1 MEGAALKQYLGI
13 DVAKHGHVLGSR
25 YESGEQHGRA
35 FAFANDE
42 RGFASLLE
50 RFRELGAAPEESLV
64 AMESTG
70 HYWMALWEFL
80 VAHGYEV
87 AIVNPV
93 LTDAFRKADTLRKT
107 KTDKVDAFLIAEY
120 ARFKRLG
127 PTRVSPEDAEGLKQL
142 TRYRHHLVGER
153 TALKNRL
160 TSVADRI
167 FPELA
172 GLFSDKH
179 SATARAILSEHGS
192 AAEVA
197 RTDIR
202 TLTKTVERASRG
214 RHGREKAAEVKE
226 AARRSVGVTFAAGAL
241 AFEARHVA
249 DLVGHLDAEIGE
261 LDAEIARLL
270 DPEVGA
276 LLQSIPGIGPV
287 CAATIAAE
295 VGDPDRFDE
304 PKKLVAYAGMDSTKS
319 QSGKFDGDEQH
330 MSKRGSAPL
339 RNALM
344 TAADGARR
352 SDPYFG
358 DYYDSLRAR
367 GKHHYVAVSGCARK
381 LCGVILAVLREHRP
395 YEPRPSIQSQQ
406 KRPERG

>member
-1 MEGAALKQYLGI
+1 MKQYLGI
-13 DVAKHGHVLGSR
+13 DIAKHEHVLGSR
-25 YESGEQHGRA
+25 FENGDQHGKA
-35 FAFANDE
+35 FAFGNDE
-42 RGFASLLE
+42 KGFASLLE

-64 AMESTG
+64 VIESTG

-107 KTDKVDAFLIAEY
+107 KTDQVDAFLIAEY
-120 ARFKRLG
+120 ARFKNLG
-127 PTRVSPEDAEGLKQL
+127 PTRVSPEGAEGLKQL
-142 TRYRHHLVGER
+142 TRYRHHLVSER

-179 SATARAILSEHGS
+179 SATARAILNEYGS
-192 AAEVA
+192 AAKVA
-197 RTDIR
+197 STDIR
-202 TLTKTVERASRG
+202 TLTKTVKSASRG
-214 RHGREKAAEVKE
+214 RHGREKAVEVKE
-226 AARRSVGVTFAAGAL
+226 AARKSVGTTFAAEAL
-241 AFEARHVA
+241 AFEAKHIA
-249 DLVGHLDAEIGE
+249 DLVGHLDAEIAE
-261 LDAEIARLL
+261 LDKEIARLL

-276 LLQSIPGIGPV
+276 LLQTIPGIGPV

-295 VGDPDRFDE
+295 VGDPDRFDG
-304 PKKLVAYAGMDSTKS
+304 PGKLMAYAGMDSTKF

-352 SDPYFG
+352 FDPYFG

-367 GKHHYVAVSGCARK
+367 GKHHYVALIAVARK
-381 LCGVILAVLREHRP
+381 LCAVFLALMREGRP
-395 YEPRPSIQSQQ
+395 YEPAPPAR
-406 KRPERG
+406 R

>member
-1 MEGAALKQYLGI
+1 MRQYIGI
-13 DVAKHGHVLGSR
+13 DVAKHEHVLGAR
-25 YESGEQHGRA
+25 FEDGRQHGRA
-35 FAFANDE
+35 FPFANDE
-42 RGFASLLE
+42 RGFKSLLE
-50 RFRELGAAPEESLV
+50 RFRELAVEPGDSLV
-64 AMESTG
+64 VMESTG

-80 VAHGYEV
+80 TAHGYEA
-87 AIVNPV
+87 AIVNPA
-93 LTDAFRKADTLRKT
+93 LTDAFRRADTLRKT
-107 KTDKVDAFLIAEY
+107 KTDQIDAFLIAEY
-120 ARFKRLG
+120 ARFKNLG
-127 PTRVSPEDAEGLKQL
+127 PTRVSPEDAEGLKQF
-142 TRYRHHLVGER
+142 TRYRHHLVSER

-179 SATARAILSEHGS
+179 SATARAILEEHGS
-192 AAEVA
+192 AAKVA
-197 RTDIR
+197 GTDIR
-202 TLTKTVERASRG
+202 TLTKTVRQASHG
-214 RHGREKAAEVKE
+214 RHGREKAVEVKE
-226 AARRSVGVTFAAGAL
+226 AAKGSVGVTFAADAL
-241 AFEARHVA
+241 AFEAKRIA
-249 DLVGHLDAEIGE
+249 GLIDHLSGEVGE

-295 VGDPDRFDE
+295 VGDPDRFEE
-304 PKKLVAYAGMDSTKS
+304 PRKLMAYAGMDSSKS
-319 QSGKFDGDEQH
+319 QSGKLDGDEQH

-352 SDPYFG
+352 FDPYFG

-381 LCGVILAVLREHRP
+381 LCGVILAVLRERRP
-395 YEPRPSIQSQQ
+395 YEPRPSVQSQQ
-406 KRPERG
+406 KPQDHG

>member
-1 MEGAALKQYLGI
+1 MKQYLGI
-13 DVAKHGHVLGSR
+13 DIAKHEHVLGSR
-25 YESGEQHGRA
+25 YESGEQHGKA

-42 RGFASLLE
+42 KGFASLLE
-50 RFRELGAAPEESLV
+50 RFRELGAEPEESLV
-64 AMESTG
+64 VVESTG

-80 VAHGYEV
+80 VAHGYDV

-107 KTDKVDAFLIAEY
+107 KTDRVDAFLIAEY
-120 ARFKRLG
+120 ARFKNLG
-127 PTRVSPEDAEGLKQL
+127 PTRVSPEGAEGLKQL
-142 TRYRHHLVGER
+142 TRYRHHLVSER

-172 GLFSDKH
+172 GLFSGKH
-179 SATARAILSEHGS
+179 SATARAILGEYGT
-192 AAEVA
+192 AARVA
-197 RTDIR
+197 ATDIR
-202 TLTKTVERASRG
+202 TLTRTVREASRG
-214 RHGREKAAEVKE
+214 RHGRAKAEEVKE
-226 AARRSVGVTFAAGAL
+226 AAKRSVGTTFAAEAL
-241 AFEARHVA
+241 AFEAGHIA
-249 DLVGHLDAEIGE
+249 SLVGHLDAEVAS

-276 LLQSIPGIGPV
+276 LLQTIPGIGPV
-287 CAATIAAE
+287 CAAAIAAE
-295 VGDPDRFDE
+295 VGDPDRFDD
-304 PKKLVAYAGMDSTKS
+304 PKKLMAYAGMDSTKS
-319 QSGKFDGDEQH
+319 QSGGFDGDEQH

-352 SDPYFG
+352 LDPYFG

-381 LCGVILAVLREHRP
+381 LCGVILAVLRERRP

-406 KRPERG
+406 KQPGRG

>member
-1 MEGAALKQYLGI
+1 MKQYLGI
-13 DVAKHGHVLGSR
+13 DIAKREHVLGSR
-25 YESGEQHGRA
+25 YESGEQHGKA

-64 AMESTG
+64 VMESTG

-107 KTDKVDAFLIAEY
+107 KTDLVDAFLIAEY
-120 ARFKRLG
+120 ARFKNLG

-160 TSVADRI
+160 TSIADRT

-179 SATARAILSEHGS
+179 SATARAVLNEYGT
-192 AAEVA
+192 AARVA
-197 RTDIR
+197 ATDIR
-202 TLTKTVERASRG
+202 TLTRTVKEASRG
-214 RHGREKAAEVKE
+214 RHGREKAAEIKE
-226 AARRSVGVTFAAGAL
+226 AAKRSVGTTFAAEAL

-249 DLVGHLDAEIGE
+249 DLVDHLDAEIGR

-295 VGDPDRFDE
+295 VGDPGRFDE
-304 PKKLVAYAGMDSTKS
+304 PKKLMAYAGMDSTRF
-319 QSGKFDGDEQH
+319 QSGGFDGDGQH

-352 SDPYFG
+352 LDPYFG

-381 LCGVILAVLREHRP
+381 LCGVILAVLRERRP

-406 KRPERG
+406 GRPGRG

>member
-1 MEGAALKQYLGI
+1 MKQYLGI
-13 DVAKHGHVLGSR
+13 DIAKHEHVLGSR
-25 YESGEQHGRA
+25 YESGEQHGKA
-35 FAFANDE
+35 FAFGNDE
-42 RGFASLLE
+42 KGFASLLE

-64 AMESTG
+64 VIESTG

-107 KTDKVDAFLIAEY
+107 KTDRVDAFLIAEY
-120 ARFKRLG
+120 ARFKNLG
-127 PTRVSPEDAEGLKQL
+127 PTRVSPEGAEGLKQL

-179 SATARAILSEHGS
+179 SATARAVLGEYGT
-192 AAEVA
+192 AAKVA
-197 RTDIR
+197 ATDIR
-202 TLTKTVERASRG
+202 TLTKTVKSASRG
-214 RHGREKAAEVKE
+214 RHGREKAVEVKE
-226 AARRSVGVTFAAGAL
+226 AAKKSVGATFAAEAL
-241 AFEARHVA
+241 AFEAKHIA
-249 DLVGHLDAEIGE
+249 DLVGHLDAEIAE
-261 LDAEIARLL
+261 LDKEIARLL

-276 LLQSIPGIGPV
+276 LLQTIPGIGPV

-295 VGDPDRFDE
+295 IGDPDRFDG
-304 PKKLVAYAGMDSTKS
+304 PGKLMAYAGMDSTKF
-319 QSGKFDGDEQH
+319 QSGRLDGDEQH

-352 SDPYFG
+352 FDPYFG

-381 LCGVILAVLREHRP
+381 LCGVILAVLRERRP

-406 KRPERG
+406 KRPDQG

>member
-1 MEGAALKQYLGI
+1 MKQYLGI
-13 DVAKHGHVLGSR
+13 DIAKHEHVLGSR
-25 YESGEQHGRA
+25 FENGDQHGKA

-50 RFRELGAAPEESLV
+50 RLRELDAAPESSLV
-64 AMESTG
+64 VMESTG

-107 KTDKVDAFLIAEY
+107 KTDQVDAFLIAEY
-120 ARFKRLG
+120 ARFKNLG

-142 TRYRHHLVGER
+142 TRYRHHLVSER

>member
-1 MEGAALKQYLGI
+1 MKQYLGI
-13 DVAKHGHVLGSR
+13 DIAKHEHVLGSR
-25 YESGEQHGRA
+25 YENGERHGKA

-42 RGFASLLE
+42 KGFRSLLD
-50 RFRELGAAPEESLV
+50 RLRELEAAPEDSLV
-64 AMESTG
+64 VMESTG

-80 VAHGYEV
+80 VAHGWEV
-87 AIVNPV
+87 AIVNPA

-107 KTDKVDAFLIAEY
+107 KTDEVDAFLIAEY
-120 ARFKRLG
+120 ARFKNLG
-127 PTRVSPEDAEGLKQL
+127 PTRVSPEGAEGLKQL

-179 SATARAILSEHGS
+179 SATARAILNEYGT
-192 AAEVA
+192 AAKVA
-197 RTDIR
+197 AADIR
-202 TLTKTVERASRG
+202 TLTKTVRAASRG
-214 RHGREKAAEVKE
+214 RHGRAKAQEIKD
-226 AARRSVGVTFAAGAL
+226 AAKRSVGTTFAADAL
-241 AFEARHVA
+241 AFEAKHVA
-249 DLVGHLDAEIGE
+249 ELIGHLDGEIAA
-261 LDAEIARLL
+261 LDDEIARLI
-270 DPEVGA
+270 DPEVDA
-276 LLQSIPGIGPV
+276 LLRSIPGIGPV

-295 VGDPDRFDE
+295 VGDPDRFDD
-304 PKKLVAYAGMDSTKS
+304 PKKLMAYAGMDSTKF
-319 QSGKFDGDEQH
+319 QSGKFDGDRQH

-344 TAADGARR
+344 TAADKARIY
-352 SDPYFG
+352 DPYFG
-358 DYYDSLRAR
+358 DYYDSLRER

-395 YEPRPSIQSQQ
+395 YEPRPSVQSRQEQ
-406 KRPERG
+406 PDRS

>member
-1 MEGAALKQYLGI
+1 MKQYLGI
-13 DVAKHGHVLGSR
+13 DVAKREHVLGSR
-25 YESGEQHGRA
+25 YESGEQHGKA

-64 AMESTG
+64 VMESTG

-93 LTDAFRKADTLRKT
+93 LTDAFRKADTLRRT
-107 KTDKVDAFLIAEY
+107 KTDLVDAFLIAEY
-120 ARFKRLG
+120 ARFKNLG
-127 PTRVSPEDAEGLKQL
+127 PTRVSPEGAEGLKQL

-160 TSVADRI
+160 TSIADRV

-172 GLFSDKH
+172 GLFSGKH
-179 SATARAILSEHGS
+179 SATARAVLNEYGT
-192 AAEVA
+192 AARVA
-197 RTDIR
+197 ATDIR
-202 TLTKTVERASRG
+202 TLTRTVRAASRG
-214 RHGREKAAEVKE
+214 RYGREKAVEIKE
-226 AARRSVGVTFAAGAL
+226 AARRSVGTTFAAEAL

-249 DLVGHLDAEIGE
+249 GLIDHLDREIGE

-270 DPEVGA
+270 DPEVGS

-304 PKKLVAYAGMDSTKS
+304 PKKLVAYAGMDSSKF
-319 QSGKFDGDEQH
+319 QSGGFDGDEQH

-352 SDPYFG
+352 LDPYFG

-381 LCGVILAVLREHRP
+381 LCGVILAVLRERRP

-406 KRPERG
+406 GRPGQG

>member
-1 MEGAALKQYLGI
+1 MKQYLGI
-13 DVAKHGHVLGSR
+13 DIAKREHVLGSR
-25 YESGEQHGRA
+25 WENGERHGRA

-50 RFRELGAAPEESLV
+50 RLRELDATPEESLV
-64 AMESTG
+64 VMESTG

-80 VAHGYEV
+80 SAHGWEV
-87 AIVNPV
+87 ALVNPV

-107 KTDKVDAFLIAEY
+107 KTDQVDAFLIAEY
-120 ARFKRLG
+120 ARFKGLG
-127 PTRVSPEDAEGLKQL
+127 PTRVSPEGAEGLKQL

-179 SATARAILSEHGS
+179 SATARAILGEYGT
-192 AAEVA
+192 AAKVA
-197 RTDIR
+197 ATDIR
-202 TLTKTVERASRG
+202 TLTRTVKSASRG
-214 RHGREKAAEVKE
+214 RHGRAKAEEVKD
-226 AARRSVGVTFAAGAL
+226 AARRSIGTTFAADSL
-241 AFEARHVA
+241 AFEARHIAGLIGHLDGKVA
-249 DLVGHLDAEIGE
+249 DLDG
-261 LDAEIARLL
+261 EIARLL
-270 DPEVGA
+270 DPEVGS

-295 VGDPDRFDE
+295 IGDPDRFDE
-304 PKKLVAYAGMDSTKS
+304 PKKLMAYAGMDSTKF
-319 QSGKFDGDEQH
+319 QSGRFDGDEQH

-352 SDPYFG
+352 LDPYFG

-367 GKHHYVAVSGCARK
+367 NKHHYVAVSGCARK
-381 LCGVILAVLREHRP
+381 LCGVILAVLRERRP
-395 YEPRPSIQSQQ
+395 YEPRPSVQSQQ
-406 KRPERG
+406 GRPDKG

>member
-1 MEGAALKQYLGI
+1 MKQYLGI
-13 DVAKHGHVLGSR
+13 DIAKHEHVLGSR
-25 YESGEQHGRA
+25 FENGDQHGKA
-35 FAFANDE
+35 FAFGNDE
-42 RGFASLLE
+42 KGFASLLE

-64 AMESTG
+64 VIESTG

-93 LTDAFRKADTLRKT
+93 LTDAFRKAGTLRKT
-107 KTDKVDAFLIAEY
+107 KTDQVDAFLIAEY
-120 ARFKRLG
+120 ARFKNLG
-127 PTRVSPEDAEGLKQL
+127 PTRVSPEGAEGLKQL
-142 TRYRHHLVGER
+142 TRYRHHLVSER

-179 SATARAILSEHGS
+179 SATARAILNEYGS
-192 AAEVA
+192 AAKVA
-197 RTDIR
+197 STDIR
-202 TLTKTVERASRG
+202 TLTKTVKSASRG
-214 RHGREKAAEVKE
+214 RHGREKAVEVKE
-226 AARRSVGVTFAAGAL
+226 AARKSVGTTFAAEAL
-241 AFEARHVA
+241 AFEAKHIA
-249 DLVGHLDAEIGE
+249 DLVGHLDAEIAE
-261 LDAEIARLL
+261 LDKEIARLL

-276 LLQSIPGIGPV
+276 LLQTIPGIGPV

-295 VGDPDRFDE
+295 VGDPDRFDG
-304 PKKLVAYAGMDSTKS
+304 PGKLMAYAGMDSTKF

-352 SDPYFG
+352 FDPYFG

-381 LCGVILAVLREHRP
+381 LCGVILAVLRERRP

-406 KRPERG
+406 KRPEQG

>member
-13 DVAKHGHVLGSR
+13 DIAKHEHVLGAR
-25 YESGEQHGRA
+25 FEDGRQHGKA
-35 FAFANDE
+35 FAFSNDE

-50 RFRELGAAPEESLV
+50 RLRELDATPEGSLV
-64 AMESTG
+64 VMESTG

-80 VAHGYEV
+80 VAHGYEA

-107 KTDKVDAFLIAEY
+107 KTDQVDAFLIAEY
-120 ARFKRLG
+120 ARFKNLG

-142 TRYRHHLVGER
+142 TRYRHHLVSER

-179 SATARAILSEHGS
+179 SATARAILNEYGS
-192 AAEVA
+192 AAKVA
-197 RTDIR
+197 STDIR
-202 TLTKTVERASRG
+202 TLTKTVKSASRG

-226 AARRSVGVTFAAGAL
+226 AAKKSVGITFAADAL
-241 AFEARHVA
+241 AFEAKHIA
-249 DLVGHLDAEIGE
+249 DLIDHLDGEIGE

-304 PKKLVAYAGMDSTKS
+304 PKKLMAYAGMDSTKF

-344 TAADGARR
+344 TAADCARR
-352 SDPYFG
+352 FDPYFG

-381 LCGVILAVLREHRP
+381 LCGVILAVLHERRP

-406 KRPERG
+406 KQSEKA

>member
-1 MEGAALKQYLGI
+1 MKQYLGI
-13 DVAKHGHVLGSR
+13 DIAKHEHVLGSR
-25 YESGEQHGRA
+25 FENGDQHGKA
-35 FAFANDE
+35 FAFGNDE
-42 RGFASLLE
+42 KGFASLLE

-64 AMESTG
+64 VIESTG

-93 LTDAFRKADTLRKT
+93 LTDAFRKAGTLRKT
-107 KTDKVDAFLIAEY
+107 KTDQVDAFLIAEY
-120 ARFKRLG
+120 ARFKNLG
-127 PTRVSPEDAEGLKQL
+127 PTRVSPEGAEGLKQL
-142 TRYRHHLVGER
+142 TRYRHHLVSER

-179 SATARAILSEHGS
+179 SATARAILNEYGS
-192 AAEVA
+192 AAKVA
-197 RTDIR
+197 STDIR
-202 TLTKTVERASRG
+202 TLTKTVKSASRG
-214 RHGREKAAEVKE
+214 RHGREKAVEVKE
-226 AARRSVGVTFAAGAL
+226 AARKSVGTTFAAEAL
-241 AFEARHVA
+241 AFEAKHIA
-249 DLVGHLDAEIGE
+249 DLVGHLDAEIAE
-261 LDAEIARLL
+261 LDKEIARLL

-276 LLQSIPGIGPV
+276 LLQTIPGIGPV

-295 VGDPDRFDE
+295 VGDPDRFDG
-304 PKKLVAYAGMDSTKS
+304 PGKLMAYAGMDSTKF

-352 SDPYFG
+352 FDPYFG

-381 LCGVILAVLREHRP
+381 LCGVILAVLRERRP
-395 YEPRPSIQSQQ
+395 YEPLPSIQSQQ
-406 KRPERG
+406 KRPEQG

>member
-1 MEGAALKQYLGI
+1 MKQYLGI
-13 DVAKHGHVLGSR
+13 DIANHEHVLGSR
-25 YESGEQHGRA
+25 FENGDQHGKA
-35 FAFANDE
+35 FAFGNDE
-42 RGFASLLE
+42 KGFASLLE

-64 AMESTG
+64 VIESTG

-107 KTDKVDAFLIAEY
+107 KTDQVDAFLIAEY
-120 ARFKRLG
+120 ARFKNLG
-127 PTRVSPEDAEGLKQL
+127 PTRVSPEGAEGLKQL
-142 TRYRHHLVGER
+142 TRYRHHLVSER

-179 SATARAILSEHGS
+179 SATARAILNEYGS
-192 AAEVA
+192 AAKVA
-197 RTDIR
+197 STDIR
-202 TLTKTVERASRG
+202 TLTKTVKSASRG
-214 RHGREKAAEVKE
+214 RHGREKAVEVKE
-226 AARRSVGVTFAAGAL
+226 AARKSVGTTFAAEAL
-241 AFEARHVA
+241 AFEAKHIA
-249 DLVGHLDAEIGE
+249 DLVGHLDAEIAE
-261 LDAEIARLL
+261 LDKEIARLL

-276 LLQSIPGIGPV
+276 LLQTIPGIGPV

-295 VGDPDRFDE
+295 VGDPDRFDG
-304 PKKLVAYAGMDSTKS
+304 PGKLMAYAGMDSTKF

-344 TAADGARR
+344 TAADRARMV
-352 SDPYFG
+352 DPYFG
-358 DYYDSLRAR
+358 DYYDSLKAR
-367 GKHHYVAVSGCARK
+367 DKHHYVAVSGCARK
-381 LCGVILAVLREHRP
+381 LCGVILAVLRERRP
-395 YEPRPSIQSQQ
+395 YEPRPSVQSRRE
-406 KRPERG
+406 RPGRG